1 MNKVLSIGFMAVMVS
16 LAGAQVASAA
26 YGYGG
31 SSGSYNRATPA
42 TQIVDCLPGQEF
54 NTSTGKSCTVKAV
67 PAGKVLGAESY
78 TFTKRLANKSQG
90 EEVNQLQ
97 TVLNTK
103 GFGILV
109 VDGKF
114 GPLTKASLIKF
125 QVANGLVGDGIV
137 GPLTRE
143 ALSK

>member
-31 SSGSYNRATPA
+31 SSGSYMRAVAPVVAPIVTPA
-42 TQIVDCLPGQEF
+42 VGQ
-54 NTSTGKSCTVKAV
+54 
-67 PAGKVLGAESY
+67 VLGAESY

-143 ALSK
+143 ALNK